1 MLALIQAR
9 TSSKRLSNKILRK
22 LFGKPIIKH
31 VIDRVKKS
39 KRVEKIIVVTSK
51 NRSDDKLVDYLS
63 KIKCNFY
70 RGSLNNVA
78 RRAYEA
84 ANKNNSL
91 SFLRISADSP
101 LIDPFLIDKI
111 ISLKNKKKYKKYD
124 LITNIFPR
132 KFPRG
137 QSVEIINTRTLFKN
151 LKKMSKNEKE
161 HVTKYFYNNH
171 KDFLIK
177 NFFLKKKI
185 KYKKLAIDTLKDLN
199 YMNKEFDKN
208 KIKKFSI
215 FK

>member
-1 MLALIQAR
+1 M
-9 TSSKRLSNKILRK
+9 
-22 LFGKPIIKH
+22 
-31 VIDRVKKS
+31 
-39 KRVEKIIVVTSK
+39 EKIIVVTSK

-91 SFLRISADSP
+91 NFLRISADSP

-124 LITNIFPR
+124 LVTNIFPR

-151 LKKMSKNEKE
+151 LKKMSKSEKE

-177 NFFLKKKI
+177 NFF
-185 KYKKLAIDTLKDLN
+185 
-199 YMNKEFDKN
+199 F
-208 KIKKFSI
+208 
-215 FK
+215 